1 MISEAASPRVFMS
14 LIFCLLS
21 ILSLGTYA
29 FLETSAYFLYAALSH
44 LYMVTAGSLYVPTLW
59 FQLSFLPHLNLH
71 KSIGKEE
78 RPQLC
83 LNIAIYTCLTQ
94 NLGRLRFRLLGGW
107 GTPHAFCAR
116 CVSKG
121 MREVIVSGMLDV
133 SLGDLSI
140 AEGDVLHGL
149 RFAWHQSENLTL
161 NICRDVHIKKGNSYS
176 EGILVRRYLFIC
188 FHLLAGLKGI
198 FWWILSYILSVC
210 IGFSHQVFVTSFS

>member
-1 MISEAASPRVFMS
+1 MRQRLPVSLCPSFSVSVYPFTWYLCISGN
-14 LIFCLLS
+14 ICLLS
-21 ILSLGTYA
+21 LCCI
-29 FLETSAYFLYAALSH
+29 
-44 LYMVTAGSLYVPTLW
+44 VTLIHGYCWVLVVPTLW

-83 LNIAIYTCLTQ
+83 LNVAIYTCLTQ

-107 GTPHAFCAR
+107 GTPHAYCAR

-149 RFAWHQSENLTL
+149 WFA
-161 NICRDVHIKKGNSYS
+161 
-176 EGILVRRYLFIC
+176 
-188 FHLLAGLKGI
+188 
-198 FWWILSYILSVC
+198 
-210 IGFSHQVFVTSFS
+210 